1 MLVNSISMNVLF
13 PQFFKF
19 TAKMVHTESLKE
31 ITDSI
36 KSGVRGVFKS
46 GKYEKYLKA
55 MSRFHRYSSTPAMES
70 RSLSA

>member
-1 MLVNSISMNVLF
+1 MLVNKSMNVLF
-13 PQFFKF
+13 SQLFKF
-19 TAKMVHTESLKE
+19 TSKMIHTGHLKE
-31 ITDSI
+31 ITHSI
-36 KSGVRGVFKS
+36 ESGVRGVFKS

>member
-19 TAKMVHTESLKE
+19 TAKMVHTERLKE

-36 KSGVRGVFKS
+36 KSGVRGVLKTA
-46 GKYEKYLKA
+46 YEKYLQT

-70 RSLSA
+70 RNLSF